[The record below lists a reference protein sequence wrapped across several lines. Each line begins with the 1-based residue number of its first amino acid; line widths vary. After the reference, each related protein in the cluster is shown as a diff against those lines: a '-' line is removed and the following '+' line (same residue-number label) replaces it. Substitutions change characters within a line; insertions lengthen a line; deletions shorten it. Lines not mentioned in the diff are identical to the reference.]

1 MRPLTDNEHKTLLKI
16 NNITIIDNIIDSL
29 VTNSINEVVIVTG
42 YRADELKN
50 YLLDN
55 YNDVNFQFVH
65 NKDFRTTNNIFSL
78 SLAFKKLKLIRIL
91 F

>member
-65 NKDFRTTNNIFSL
+65 NKDFRTTNNIFL
-78 SLAFKKLKLIRIL
+78 YHLLLKKLKLIRIL

>member
-1 MRPLTDNEHKTLLKI
+1 MGIEWWPLTDNEHKTLLKI

-55 YNDVNFQFVH
+55 I
-65 NKDFRTTNNIFSL
+65 NIISNL
-78 SLAFKKLKLIRIL
+78 YIIKILEQLII
-91 F
+91 FFFITCF